1 MNKKQQKRYIEL
13 VDKLKKCEHTTDE
26 YLELN
31 ELQFIRNKENINFR
45 LSGGNKYYYADQ
57 CFQFKRNL
65 KNLLQKSNKD
75 YDQRLLNRVEN
86 QGISF
91 HDYSINIGY
100 SRYNEDYKRFNSKHE
115 LLGFIVG
122 FNNAMER
129 AS

>member
-13 VDKLKKCEHTTDE
+13 VEKTTYESGE
-26 YLELN
+26 YQELN
-31 ELQFIRNKENINFR
+31 ELEFIRNKENINFR
-45 LSGGNKYYYADQ
+45 LSGDNKYYYADQ

-65 KNLLQKSNKD
+65 KKLLEKSTKD